1 MSGPRAVRIPRSR
14 GERPRVEVVRPAA
27 ISGQRPNRAGTQR
40 AVRTT
45 IVYVTV
51 VLALTLV
58 LTALDLAS
66 AEASHPGVEQG
77 LELFLAVAALL
88 IIGSAIF
95 ALSPLPGTWR
105 LVSRRSWS
113 SGDGGPGGRSGPFP
127 GLAPRVVKHFPDGV
141 LSTRAVD
148 LVEITDQLGRRR
160 AYEVESGLFD
170 PE

>member
-27 ISGQRPNRAGTQR
+27 ISGRRPNRAGTQR

-95 ALSPLPGTWR
+95 ALSPAPRYVEVGEQEVVVIGRWGT
-105 LVSRRSWS
+105 RRTF
-113 SGDGGPGGRSGPFP
+113 GPLS